1 MAILFELLVFQSAVI
16 DVNFSSI
23 WEVEHFFGEKE
34 RYYWY
39 KMNIFAE

>member
-16 DVNFSSI
+16 DVDFSFI